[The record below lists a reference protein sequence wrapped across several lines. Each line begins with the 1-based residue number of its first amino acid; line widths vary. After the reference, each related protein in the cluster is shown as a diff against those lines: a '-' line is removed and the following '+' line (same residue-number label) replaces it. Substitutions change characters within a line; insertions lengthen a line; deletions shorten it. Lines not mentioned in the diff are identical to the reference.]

1 MRKKLLLTAVLM
13 IVFQFSYSQG
23 FSLKKCID
31 YAKKN
36 SSTIKNA
43 QLDVDISEH
52 KVQEQIGSMLPQIDA
67 SGSYKDNLKLPTTAL
82 PGELMGGEPGS
93 TVLISMGTKHNASA
107 GLSLSQKVFSPT
119 SSIAL
124 KTAKINKEQSEQTL
138 QQTSEQLVYNVCVTY
153 YQTLVIQKQT
163 NALKATLDASN
174 ESLASTELKFKN
186 GMAQRVDVDKIKVS
200 CNNTRSSLQQS
211 ELSYKQSLNNL
222 KYYIG
227 MPIDSVIALTD
238 TTLTMDASPE
248 MMSADSFNVKNHID
262 YKLQQ
267 TSLSLNQA
275 NKKKEIAGYL
285 PTLSFSA
292 SYDYNAM
299 RNKFNF
305 FDNNQ
310 KWLNSYGFGFT
321 LSIPIFDGLQR
332 KNRIT
337 QSKLEISKAEEN
349 IWQTTQSLKV
359 NLSNYEIEYRNAID
373 NIRNEKDN
381 LDLAQSVYQNTKL
394 AYKMGTQSSL
404 ELVQAE
410 SSYREAQSNYFNK
423 LLNLYIARI
432 ALEKSK
438 GNLNE
443 YLNNIK

>member
-1 MRKKLLLTAVLM
+1 MRKELLITALLL
-13 IVFQFSYSQG
+13 IFFQLSYSQG

-31 YAKKN
+31 YAQKN

-43 QLDVDISEH
+43 RLDVAISEN
-52 KVQEQIGSMLPQIDA
+52 KVQEQIGTMLPQIDA
-67 SGSYKDNLKLPTTAL
+67 SGSYKDNLKLQKTAL
-82 PGELMGGEPGS
+82 PGELTGGEPGS

-107 GLSLSQKVFSPT
+107 GLSLNQKVFNPT

-124 KTAKINKEQSEQTL
+124 KTARISKQQSEQNL

-227 MPIDSVIALTD
+227 MPVDSVIALTD
-238 TTLTMDASPE
+238 TTLTIDLSPE
-248 MMSADSFNVKNHID
+248 EMSIDSFNVKNHID
-262 YKLQQ
+262 YKIQQ

-305 FDNNQ
+305 FDNDQ

-332 KNRIT
+332 KNRIS

-359 NLSNYEIEYRNAID
+359 NLSNYEIEYQNAID

-443 YLNNIK
+443 YVNSIK

>member
-153 YQTLVIQKQT
+153 YQTLVIQKQS

-211 ELSYKQSLNNL
+211 ELSYQQSLNNL

-443 YLNNIK
+443 YVNNIK

>member
-1 MRKKLLLTAVLM
+1 MKNKLLLTALLLVS
-13 IVFQFSYSQG
+13 FQLSYSQEY
-23 FSLKKCID
+23 SLKKCIE
-31 YAKKN
+31 YAQKN
-36 SSTIKNA
+36 SSTVKNA
-43 QLDVDISEH
+43 RLDVDISKH
-52 KVQEQIGSMLPQIDA
+52 KVQAQIGSMLPQVDA

-93 TVLISMGTKHNASA
+93 TVLISMGTKHNMSA
-107 GLSLSQKVFSPT
+107 GLSLNQKVFDPT
-119 SSIAL
+119 SSMAI
-124 KTAKINKEQSEQTL
+124 KTARINEEQSQQTL
-138 QQTSEQLVYNVCVTY
+138 QQTEEQLVYNVCVTY
-153 YQTLVIQKQT
+153 YQTLVIQKQN

-186 GMAQRVDVDKIKVS
+186 GMAQKVDVDKIKVS
-200 CNNTRSSLQQS
+200 CNNTRSSLLQS
-211 ELSYKQSLNNL
+211 ELSFKQSLNNL

-227 MPIDSVIALTD
+227 MPVDSAIVLSD
-238 TTLTMDASPE
+238 TTLNVDFSPA
-248 MMSADSFNVKNHID
+248 MVSVDSFDVKNHID
-262 YKLQQ
+262 YKIQQ

-275 NKKKEIAGYL
+275 NKKKEAAGYL
-285 PTLSFSA
+285 PTLSLNA

-299 RNKFNF
+299 RSKFNF
-305 FDNNQ
+305 FDKDQ
-310 KWLNSYGFGFT
+310 KWLNSYGFGLT

-332 KNRIT
+332 KNRVS

-381 LDLAQSVYQNTKL
+381 LDLAQSVYENTKL
-394 AYKMGTQSSL
+394 AYKTGTQSSL

-410 SSYREAQSNYFNK
+410 SSYREAQSNYFSK

-443 YLNNIK
+443 YVNNIK

>member
-1 MRKKLLLTAVLM
+1 MRKELLTTGLLLV
-13 IVFQFSYSQG
+13 IFQLSYSQG

-31 YAKKN
+31 YAQKN

-43 QLDVDISEH
+43 QFDVAISER
-52 KVQEQIGSMLPQIDA
+52 KVQEQIGSMLPQVEV

-82 PGELMGGEPGS
+82 PGELMGGEPGT

-107 GLSLSQKVFSPT
+107 GLSLDQKIFNPT
-119 SSIAL
+119 SAIAL
-124 KTAKINKEQSEQTL
+124 KTARINKQQSEQSL
-138 QQTSEQLVYNVCVTY
+138 QQTEEQLIYNVCVTY

-163 NALKATLDASN
+163 NALKATLDAST
-174 ESLASTELKFKN
+174 ESLASTELKYKN

-200 CNNTRSSLQQS
+200 YNNTRSSLQQS

-227 MPIDSVIALTD
+227 MPVDSVITLSD
-238 TTLTMDASPE
+238 TTLTMDLSSE
-248 MMSADSFNVKNHID
+248 MVRVDSFNVKNHID

-267 TSLSLNQA
+267 TTLSLNQA
-275 NKKKEIAGYL
+275 NKKKEVAGYL
-285 PTLSFSA
+285 PTLSFNA
-292 SYDYNAM
+292 AYDYNAM

-305 FDNNQ
+305 FDNNE
-310 KWLNSYGFGFT
+310 KWLNSYNFSFT
-321 LSIPIFDGLQR
+321 LSIPVFDGLQR
-332 KNRIT
+332 KNRIS
-337 QSKLEISKAEEN
+337 QQKLAISKAEEN

-410 SSYREAQSNYFNK
+410 SSYREAQSIYFNK

-438 GNLNE
+438 GKLNE
-443 YLNNIK
+443 YVNNIK